1 MSAILSVPT
10 LATVSLALG
19 ASLALTPLVRAI
31 ARRGGMVTRP
41 RADRWAKKP
50 TALLGGVAIFLS
62 VTLASLTVLPS
73 VEHGWAVL
81 GASAFLFLVGLVDD
95 FLNVKPYQK
104 LIGQVV
110 GAAVLILSG
119 LTLPWTSSPLLNM
132 GITLFWLVG
141 ITNAVNLLDNMDGL
155 AAGVCAI
162 AAAFLATSFL
172 AGGQIEPAVVL
183 AAFAA
188 ALVGFLMY
196 NSNPASIFMG
206 DCGSMF
212 IGFFLASMALLHVSS
227 GRSRSLLPVL
237 AVPVLLLL
245 IPIFDTTFVTILR
258 KLAGR
263 PASQGGRDH
272 TSHRLVALGLS
283 ERRAVLLLYGLA
295 TVAGAV
301 AVFVRDASADL
312 GVAVLGALTVGLTIL
327 GIRLA
332 GVKVYDTA
340 EEVDGKK
347 PVVAFLVDLSYK
359 RRVFE
364 VILDIGL
371 ITLAFYAA
379 NRLYHGELGEKALER
394 LFLNVLPIML
404 VLKLAGFL
412 AAGVYRGLWRYVGTN
427 DIVVY
432 GQGVLLGS
440 VLCVLAVV
448 VLFRFQG
455 FSRTVF
461 LLDALLLLAL
471 LSASRGAFRLI
482 RTLLPD
488 GGVKAGR
495 RVLIYGAGDA
505 GEMLLCEMRNNPNLG
520 CVPVGFADDDPSKK
534 GRVIHGLKVFGGNG
548 SLPEICRQQGVEE
561 VYISSVRFS
570 DERVGEILEQCR
582 QTGVGLKR
590 MRISFETLDDGD
602 REGQV
607 GPSDTNRQPAA
618 TVAEGA

>member
-1 MSAILSVPT
+1 MNAILSVPT

-31 ARRGGMVTRP
+31 ARRCGMVTRP

-379 NRLYHGELGEKALER
+379 NRLYFGELGERALER

-505 GEMLLCEMRNNPNLG
+505 GEMLLCEMRNNPNLA

-534 GRVIHGLKVFGGNG
+534 GRVIHGLTVFGGNG